1 MIAYVDASV
10 VARFVLLQ
18 PDRLSELTA
27 FDGRVTSLLAE
38 VECLRAIDK
47 ARLAGEIGDDE
58 VVRRRQAVFAQLRR
72 TQCIMPSRSILA
84 RAGESFPVP
93 LKALDAIHLA
103 TALQWRERRAPEL
116 VFATH
121 DPQLG
126 RAASALGFPV
136 VGV

>member
-10 VARFVLLQ
+10 TARFVLMQ
-18 PDRLSELTA
+18 PDRLVDVA
-27 FDGRVTSLLAE
+27 KFDGRVTSLLAE
-38 VECLRAIDK
+38 VECLRAVDR
-47 ARLAGEIGDDE
+47 ARLAGEFGDDE
-58 VVRRRQAVFAQLRR
+58 VVLRRQAVFGQLRR
-72 TQCIMPSRSILA
+72 MQCVLPSRSILS

-116 VFATH
+116 IFATH
-121 DPQLG
+121 DRQLG

-136 VGV
+136 IGV